1 MGTVSGMQ
9 VVNAGEAR
17 EFALP
22 AQVQESLGELVHAA
36 KEGLLALSVGVG
48 LGVLVELM
56 EDEVEEVVGAKGKHN
71 PERTAV
77 RHGREDGEVTLGGRR
92 VAVKYPRVRSADG
105 EAEVELQTY
114 RYFADRDPLSRLVL
128 EQMLAGVSTR
138 RFVRTREP
146 VGRDVEAG
154 ARSTSK
160 SSVSRDFVAKTK
172 ENLMEL
178 MSRRLD
184 DVRLA
189 ALMLDGI
196 GLKGHCCVVALGIDT
211 DGVKHPLGLWDGS
224 TENATVT
231 RGLLTNL
238 VERGLDLEQGVL
250 CVIDGGKALTKAIN
264 EVLGRVPVQRCIRHK
279 ERNLLDHLPERDRPR
294 SRRACDEHG
303 QRTTTT
309 ARWTSSRRSPGSS
322 SAPTPARPPPS
333 KRASPRRSRS
343 PASA

>member
-92 VAVKYPRVRSADG
+92 VAVKHPRVRSADG

-146 VGRDVEAG
+146 VGRDVEL
-154 ARSTSK
+154 AR
-160 SSVSRDFVAKTK
+160 V
-172 ENLMEL
+172 
-178 MSRRLD
+178 RR
-184 DVRLA
+184 R
-189 ALMLDGI
+189 
-196 GLKGHCCVVALGIDT
+196 
-211 DGVKHPLGLWDGS
+211 S
-224 TENATVT
+224 
-231 RGLLTNL
+231 
-238 VERGLDLEQGVL
+238 
-250 CVIDGGKALTKAIN
+250 
-264 EVLGRVPVQRCIRHK
+264 
-279 ERNLLDHLPERDRPR
+279 PR
-294 SRRACDEHG
+294 SA
-303 QRTTTT
+303 
-309 ARWTSSRRSPGSS
+309 ATSSRR
-322 SAPTPARPPPS
+322 
-333 KRASPRRSRS
+333 PRRT
-343 PASA
+343 